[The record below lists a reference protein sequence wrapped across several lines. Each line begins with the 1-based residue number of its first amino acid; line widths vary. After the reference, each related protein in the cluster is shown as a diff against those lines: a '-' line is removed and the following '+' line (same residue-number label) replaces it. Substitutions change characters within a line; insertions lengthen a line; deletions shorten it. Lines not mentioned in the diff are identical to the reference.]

1 MNSITAALTWEYFAR
16 NRWGLLLFPFL
27 ANLMPMI
34 VLGALSS
41 YQVSL
46 ASPAF
51 IGIYPGFVLTAIV
64 ILCFGTGITQGS
76 IARLYLKPTSTMA
89 IVSFYFW
96 FGALLVGSQVLLSV
110 VLWNILFHTEW
121 PLAGPTIFAIVSW
134 CAFQPIL
141 RVSPKSI
148 FGVAANSIVLIGL
161 FYWFVTRHGDINN
174 TVKTMWTSI
183 SGLDLLTAGLVIGCS
198 YAATIWRVT
207 NDRSGRSFS
216 RNLVSWRFTWE
227 AWFPQQHRFINPFAN
242 VAQAL
247 RWLDF
252 QTRTFMMPLLVCT
265 LQAIFWLAALAV
277 AAYYQDTELGISTLL
292 IGANF
297 TLFIEWIVAFV
308 SGIVMVECYE
318 WHSGRKMR
326 GNDQVAMHPSD
337 YRLSHYLL
345 SLPISPSQ
353 MARGMLSSS
362 AIAVGISFAAILA
375 TMLLLYA
382 WSFVSGFNLGV
393 MQQELKQPL
402 WKLAILATLAFI
414 VGPFALMN
422 NLASLVLVI
431 PRFHYSVVII
441 MGLIVLFALFPLPTS
456 IALCAVAL
464 ALLIGC
470 NLQAIRH
477 QHIAPLQASI
487 ALLVGLTLAGGLYL
501 ILPPEIVLVKSLISA
516 FVGVLTILPITS
528 LPLALQYSRST

>member
-16 NRWGLLLFPFL
+16 SRWGLLLFPFL
-27 ANLMPMI
+27 ANVMPMI

-51 IGIYPGFVLTAIV
+51 IGIYLGFVLTAIV
-64 ILCFGTGITQGS
+64 ILCIGVGITQGS
-76 IARLYLKPTSTMA
+76 IARLYLKPISTTA

-96 FGALLVGSQVLLSV
+96 FGAILVGSQVLLSV
-110 VLWNILFHTEW
+110 GLWNVLFHTEW
-121 PLAGPTIFAIVSW
+121 PIAGPTIFAIVSW
-134 CAFQPIL
+134 SAFQPIH
-141 RVSPKSI
+141 RVSRKSI
-148 FGVAANSIVLIGL
+148 FDVAAIFPVGIAV
-161 FYWFVTRHGDINN
+161 FYWFLTRHGDLNH

-183 SGLDLLTAGLVIGCS
+183 SGLDLLTAGLIVGCS

-216 RNLVSWRFTWE
+216 RSLESWRFTWE
-227 AWFPQQHRFINPFAN
+227 AWFSQQHRSINPFAN

-252 QTRTFMMPLLVCT
+252 QTRTFMMPLLVCI
-265 LQAIFWLAALAV
+265 LQAIFWISAFSI
-277 AAYYQDTELGISTLL
+277 AAYYQDTELGIATLY
-292 IGANF
+292 IGVNV

-308 SGIVMVECYE
+308 AGIVLVESYE

-326 GNDQVAMHPSD
+326 GNDQVALNPSE

-353 MARGMLSSS
+353 MARGILSSS

-375 TMLLLYA
+375 TMLLVYA
-382 WSFVSGFNLGV
+382 WSFVSGFNLSV
-393 MQQELKQPL
+393 LQQELKQPL
-402 WKLAILATLAFI
+402 WKLAILGTLAF
-414 VGPFALMN
+414 VAGPFALMN
-422 NLASLVLVI
+422 NFASLVLVI
-431 PRFHYSVVII
+431 PRFHYSVAII

-456 IALCAVAL
+456 IALCVVAVAL
-464 ALLIGC
+464 LVGC
-470 NLQAIRH
+470 NVQAIRH
-477 QHIAPLQASI
+477 QHVSPLQASI
-487 ALLVGLTLAGGLYL
+487 GILVGLVLAGGLFL
-501 ILPPEIVLVKSLISA
+501 ILPQEIVLAKSLISA
-516 FVGVLTILPITS
+516 FVGTLAILPITS
-528 LPLALQYSRST
+528 LPLALQFSRST